1 MYSQQFNIIS
11 RVLMMIDAA
20 VVTAACYISYYI
32 SLAYKQDYLL
42 VMSFYDLVGSILFLI
57 FTNNYLMGR
66 FGLYSEKRFSSYLL
80 MTQSIIMVVVFEFI
94 FFFTGIF
101 VIGIEEISRIFIF
114 SYFIMIFMVM
124 TITRIL
130 FYLYMEYY
138 SKKGAYSY
146 KILIVG
152 SCLRIKN
159 AARALNRQLSWGH
172 NIAGCLCIDET
183 CNEKNFHLPILGKL
197 DKFDQVLYDCQIDEV
212 LFALPRNFSI
222 DLEKYLNKCDIIGV
236 AYKIVPG
243 LFDSTRPTLGVE
255 TLNGLPILTSNQK
268 ALNVSGLLY
277 KRILDIVVGFTG
289 FIIFLVIYPFVAIA
303 IRLDSPGPVIFK
315 QKRIGMHGRYFY
327 LYKFRS
333 MTADAESK
341 KTDLLVKKKTAWP
354 ELKTA
359 KDPRITRVGKF
370 LRKTSLD
377 EFPQFINVVKG
388 EMSLIGTRPP
398 TPSEVEAY
406 EDWHRRRISIKPGL
420 TGLWQISG
428 RKEITDF
435 AQVVKLDLEY
445 IDGWKF
451 WKDLNILW
459 KTAFVV
465 LGRKGAK

>member
-1 MYSQQFNIIS
+1 
-11 RVLMMIDAA
+11 
-20 VVTAACYISYYI
+20 
-32 SLAYKQDYLL
+32 
-42 VMSFYDLVGSILFLI
+42 
-57 FTNNYLMGR
+57 
-66 FGLYSEKRFSSYLL
+66 
-80 MTQSIIMVVVFEFI
+80 
-94 FFFTGIF
+94 
-101 VIGIEEISRIFIF
+101 
-114 SYFIMIFMVM
+114 
-124 TITRIL
+124 
-130 FYLYMEYY
+130 
-138 SKKGAYSY
+138 
-146 KILIVG
+146 
-152 SCLRIKN
+152 
-159 AARALNRQLSWGH
+159 
-172 NIAGCLCIDET
+172 
-183 CNEKNFHLPILGKL
+183 
-197 DKFDQVLYDCQIDEV
+197 
-212 LFALPRNFSI
+212 
-222 DLEKYLNKCDIIGV
+222 
-236 AYKIVPG
+236 
-243 LFDSTRPTLGVE
+243 
-255 TLNGLPILTSNQK
+255 
-268 ALNVSGLLY
+268 
-277 KRILDIVVGFTG
+277 
-289 FIIFLVIYPFVAIA
+289 
-303 IRLDSPGPVIFK
+303 
-315 QKRIGMHGRYFY
+315 MHGRYFY

-377 EFPQFINVVKG
+377 EFPQFINVIKG